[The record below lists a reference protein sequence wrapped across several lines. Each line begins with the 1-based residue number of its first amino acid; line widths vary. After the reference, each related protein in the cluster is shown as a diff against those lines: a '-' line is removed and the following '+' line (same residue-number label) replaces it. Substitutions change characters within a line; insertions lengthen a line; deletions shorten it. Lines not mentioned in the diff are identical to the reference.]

1 MESGE
6 YRAAKTKYQHMTN
19 PYSDH
24 PSEEAL
30 ESFLLNRLPEAELE
44 IVETHILACELC
56 VEQLEN
62 IEILIAATK
71 TITIEP
77 EAKPTHLRFA
87 KASQS
92 WKDKNWNQQ
101 FSFFRLSLAGAF
113 SAVAIGAVLFSVP
126 REVSLS
132 AYRGRETP
140 IVASWRLLRLNLNAT
155 DLAEGPILVELVDNS
170 GASVWKGPSVVHND
184 EVKVTLPRITKRGQH
199 FVRLYNPAQSDAKS
213 ELLREFTFQV
223 NSPFP

>member
-1 MESGE
+1 
-6 YRAAKTKYQHMTN
+6 MTN

-44 IVETHILACELC
+44 IVETHILACEFC

-62 IEILIAATK
+62 LEILIAATK
-71 TITIEP
+71 TATIEP
-77 EAKPTHLRFA
+77 AAKQTHLRFA
-87 KASQS
+87 KASLNN
-92 WKDKNWNQQ
+92 WKEQ

-113 SAVAIGAVLFSVP
+113 SAMTIGAILISVP

-140 IVASWRLLRLNLNAT
+140 IVASWRPVRLNLNAT
-155 DLAEGPILVELVDNS
+155 DLAEGPVVVELVDNN
-170 GASVWKGPSVVHND
+170 GASVWKGPSKVRND
-184 EVKVTLPRITKRGQH
+184 EVKVTLPRITTRGPH
-199 FVRLYNPAQSDAKS
+199 FVRLYNPAQNDAS
-213 ELLREFTFQV
+213 SQLLREFTFEV
-223 NSPFP
+223 KSPFP